1 MINLI
6 EPFKKNPLFL
16 DLKGKFLSSV
26 VSSLPG
32 RKIEGFLLLN
42 KGEKLYVFFLKD
54 RGWASGFSWYNNQ
67 IISVDVRDIETLCT
81 GEDASA
87 SFYQSQVEL
96 LDIILDRVKDP
107 VLLTKAACV
116 NSSILTFLIEEAE
129 RDGTSAYFK
138 LEWKTGQKAYI
149 LVKEGTIIQ
158 RVFIDK
164 DIIAG
169 DDAGQKIITT
179 IEVSPC
185 DISLFELPSG
195 GAEIYPPGVTRKE
208 VTVPVKAE
216 PRDFNRA
223 EPRDFDRAEPR
234 DFDRAEP
241 RDFDRAEPRDFN
253 RAEPRDFDRAEPRD
267 FNRAE
272 PRDFNKDRDE
282 YIEDTFSTKVL
293 SPDKLP
299 KEDSKKKASNIFSA
313 IFKRQSNEKKIE
325 PKGQN
330 IESYSFPLFNK
341 KPTDKIIKTVSD
353 VPVHTGIGREAGGAI
368 GRETGGS
375 SDSFKDH
382 VLKSYFSLAEGYE
395 EDGNIKKACAALEEA
410 LEVPQ
415 IDRLSVYRYY
425 LSVCRKNNLIDK
437 ELEILRK
444 MALEYKGEAKILGW
458 VNRQIAILYVKK
470 GQTSATREHTE
481 PVEIPLRLEEEDT
494 SPRSFLARIFHK
506 DNRKK

>member
-1 MINLI
+1 MINII

-26 VSSLPG
+26 VSSLSR

-54 RGWASGFSWYNNQ
+54 SGWDSGFSWYNNQ
-67 IISVDVRDIETLCT
+67 TISVEVRDIETLCT

-96 LDIILDRVKDP
+96 LDIIFDRVKEP
-107 VLLTKAACV
+107 VLLTRAACV

-138 LEWKTGQKAYI
+138 LEWKSGQKAYI
-149 LVKEGTIIQ
+149 LVKNGNIIQ

-164 DIIAG
+164 EVIAG

-185 DISLFELPSG
+185 DISLFELPSTSVEKHAG
-195 GAEIYPPGVTRKE
+195 ENIEKYEIKKDAA
-208 VTVPVKAE
+208 VPVKAE
-216 PRDFNRA
+216 PRDFDGA
-223 EPRDFDRAEPR
+223 EPRDFDI
-234 DFDRAEP
+234 DRS
-241 RDFDRAEPRDFN
+241 
-253 RAEPRDFDRAEPRD
+253 
-267 FNRAE
+267 
-272 PRDFNKDRDE
+272 E
-282 YIEDTFSTKVL
+282 YIEDTFTTKVL

-299 KEDSKKKASNIFSA
+299 KEESKKKASSIFSA
-313 IFKRQSNEKKIE
+313 IFSRQSNEKKIE
-325 PKGQN
+325 HQGQN
-330 IESYSFPLFNK
+330 IESYAFPLFNK
-341 KPTDKIIKTVSD
+341 KPTDKIIKTVSE
-353 VPVHTGIGREAGGAI
+353 VPVHASPAGEIGGTSVREAKGTA
-368 GRETGGS
+368 
-375 SDSFKDH
+375 DSFKDH

-437 ELEILRK
+437 ELDILRK

-470 GQTSATREHTE
+470 GQTRTSKEPAESA
-481 PVEIPLRLEEEDT
+481 EIPLRIEEEET
-494 SPRSFLARIFHK
+494 SPKSFLARVFHK
-506 DNRKK
+506 R

>member
-1 MINLI
+1 
-6 EPFKKNPLFL
+6 
-16 DLKGKFLSSV
+16 
-26 VSSLPG
+26 
-32 RKIEGFLLLN
+32 
-42 KGEKLYVFFLKD
+42 VFFLKAT
-54 RGWASGFSWYNNQ
+54 GWDSGFSWYSNQ
-67 IISVDVRDIETLCT
+67 MFPADVKEIESLCS
-81 GEDASA
+81 GEESGA
-87 SFYQSQVEL
+87 SFYQSHVEL
-96 LDIILDRVKDP
+96 LDIILDRVKEP

-138 LEWKTGQKAYI
+138 LEWKNGQKAYI

-164 DIIAG
+164 EVIAG

-185 DISLFELPSG
+185 DISLFEIPSTSSDTSPSPPVENKK
-195 GAEIYPPGVTRKE
+195 EII
-208 VTVPVKAE
+208 VPVKSEPRDFNKAEPHDFNKAE
-216 PRDFNRA
+216 PRDFNKT
-223 EPRDFDRAEPR
+223 
-234 DFDRAEP
+234 
-241 RDFDRAEPRDFN
+241 
-253 RAEPRDFDRAEPRD
+253 EPRD

-272 PRDFNKDRDE
+272 PRDFNKTEPRDFSENRSE
-282 YIEDTFSTKVL
+282 YIEDNFTTRVL

-299 KEDSKKKASNIFSA
+299 KEEGKKKASNIFSA
-313 IFKRQSNEKKIE
+313 IFKRQSSEKKTE
-325 PKGQN
+325 QQGQN
-330 IESYSFPLFNK
+330 IESYAFPMFNK

-353 VPVHTGIGREAGGAI
+353 VPLQVSPGLAPAGSA
-368 GRETGGS
+368 
-375 SDSFKDH
+375 DSFKDH

-437 ELEILRK
+437 ELEVLRR

-470 GQTSATREHTE
+470 GQTRTTEQTE
-481 PVEIPLRLEEEDT
+481 PVELPLRLDEEET
-494 SPRSFLARIFHK
+494 APRSFLARIFHK
-506 DNRKK
+506 DDRKK

>member
-1 MINLI
+1 MIKII

-26 VSSLPG
+26 VSSLSR

-42 KGEKLYVFFLKD
+42 KEERLYVFFLRD
-54 RGWASGFSWYNNQ
+54 TGWDSGFSWYNNQ
-67 IISVDVRDIETLCT
+67 IFPADVREIEALCSD
-81 GEDASA
+81 EEASA
-87 SFYQSQVEL
+87 SFYQSHVEL
-96 LDIILDRVKDP
+96 LDIILDRVKEP
-107 VLLTKAACV
+107 VLLTRAACV

-149 LVKEGTIIQ
+149 LVKAGTIIQ

-164 DIIAG
+164 EVIAG

-185 DISLFELPSG
+185 DISLFEIPSASG
-195 GAEIYPPGVTRKE
+195 NRHISPPVRSESIYKPEVKKE
-208 VTVPVKAE
+208 PSVPVKIE
-216 PRDFNRA
+216 PLNV
-223 EPRDFDRAEPR
+223 
-234 DFDRAEP
+234 
-241 RDFDRAEPRDFN
+241 
-253 RAEPRDFDRAEPRD
+253 
-267 FNRAE
+267 
-272 PRDFNKDRDE
+272 NKEHDD
-282 YIEDTFSTKVL
+282 YIEDDQYFTTKVL
-293 SPDKLP
+293 SQDKLP

-313 IFKRQSNEKKIE
+313 IFKRQSNEKEIE
-325 PKGQN
+325 PGQN
-330 IESYSFPLFNK
+330 VESYSFPMFNK

-353 VPVHTGIGREAGGAI
+353 VPLQPRPKGENTGSA
-368 GRETGGS
+368 
-375 SDSFKDH
+375 DSFKDH

-395 EDGNIKKACAALEEA
+395 EDGNIKKACASLEEA

-444 MALEYKGEAKILGW
+444 MALEYKGDPKILGW

-470 GQTSATREHTE
+470 GQTRSTVEQTE
-481 PVEIPLRLEEEDT
+481 PVEIPLRLDEEET
-494 SPRSFLARIFHK
+494 SPKSFLARIFHK
-506 DNRKK
+506 DDRKK

>member
-1 MINLI
+1 MINII

-26 VSSLPG
+26 VSSLSR

-42 KGEKLYVFFLKD
+42 KGENRYVFFLKD
-54 RGWASGFSWYNNQ
+54 SGWDSGFSWSDNQ
-67 IISVDVRDIETLCT
+67 IFPADVREIEALCT
-81 GEDASA
+81 GEEASA
-87 SFYQSQVEL
+87 SFYQSHVEL
-96 LDIILDRVKDP
+96 LDIILDRVKEP

-149 LVKEGTIIQ
+149 LVKNGTIIQ

-164 DIIAG
+164 EVIAG

-185 DISLFELPSG
+185 DISLFELPSTSVEMHDG
-195 GAEIYPPGVTRKE
+195 ENIYKHEINKE
-208 VTVPVKAE
+208 VTDPVK
-216 PRDFNRA
+216 A

-241 RDFDRAEPRDFN
+241 RDFDRAEPRDF
-253 RAEPRDFDRAEPRD
+253 DR
-267 FNRAE
+267 
-272 PRDFNKDRDE
+272 DRDE
-282 YIEDTFSTKVL
+282 YIEDTFTTRVL

-299 KEDSKKKASNIFSA
+299 KEESRKKASNIFSA
-313 IFKRQSNEKKIE
+313 IFKRQVNENKTE
-325 PKGQN
+325 HQGQT

-341 KPTDKIIKTVSD
+341 KPTDKIIKTVSES
-353 VPVHTGIGREAGGAI
+353 PVHGSPL
-368 GRETGGS
+368 RETGGS
-375 SDSFKDH
+375 PGHETGGTADSFKDH

-425 LSVCRKNNLIDK
+425 LSVCRKNNLVDK
-437 ELEILRK
+437 ELEVLRK

-470 GQTSATREHTE
+470 GQTRAPRETTESA
-481 PVEIPLRLEEEDT
+481 EIPLRIEEEET
-494 SPRSFLARIFHK
+494 PPRSLLARIFHK
-506 DNRKK
+506 RVKGDG

>member
-1 MINLI
+1 
-6 EPFKKNPLFL
+6 
-16 DLKGKFLSSV
+16 
-26 VSSLPG
+26 
-32 RKIEGFLLLN
+32 
-42 KGEKLYVFFLKD
+42 VFFLKAT
-54 RGWASGFSWYNNQ
+54 GWDSGFSWYSNQ
-67 IISVDVRDIETLCT
+67 MFPADVKEIESLCS
-81 GEDASA
+81 GEESGA
-87 SFYQSQVEL
+87 SFYQSHVEL
-96 LDIILDRVKDP
+96 LDIILDRVKEP

-138 LEWKTGQKAYI
+138 LEWKNGQKAYI

-164 DIIAG
+164 EVIAG

-185 DISLFELPSG
+185 DISLFEIPSTSSDTSPSPPVENKK
-195 GAEIYPPGVTRKE
+195 EII
-208 VTVPVKAE
+208 VPVKS
-216 PRDFNRA
+216 
-223 EPRDFDRAEPR
+223 
-234 DFDRAEP
+234 
-241 RDFDRAEPRDFN
+241 
-253 RAEPRDFDRAEPRD
+253 
-267 FNRAE
+267 E
-272 PRDFNKDRDE
+272 PRDFNKAEPHDFSENRSE
-282 YIEDTFSTKVL
+282 YIEDNFTTRVL

-299 KEDSKKKASNIFSA
+299 KEEGKKKASNIFSA
-313 IFKRQSNEKKIE
+313 IFKRQSSEKKTE
-325 PKGQN
+325 QQGQN
-330 IESYSFPLFNK
+330 IESYAFPMFNK

-353 VPVHTGIGREAGGAI
+353 VPLQVSPGLAPAGSA
-368 GRETGGS
+368 
-375 SDSFKDH
+375 DSFKDH

-437 ELEILRK
+437 ELEVLRR

-470 GQTSATREHTE
+470 GQTRTTEQTE
-481 PVEIPLRLEEEDT
+481 PVELPLRLDEEET
-494 SPRSFLARIFHK
+494 APRSFLARIFHK
-506 DNRKK
+506 DDRKK

>member
-26 VSSLPG
+26 VSSLPR

-54 RGWASGFSWYNNQ
+54 RGWDSGFSWHNNK
-67 IISVDVRDIETLCT
+67 IISVEVRDIETLCT

-107 VLLTKAACV
+107 VILTKAACV

-129 RDGTSAYFK
+129 RDGTNAYFK

-179 IEVSPC
+179 IEGSPC

-195 GAEIYPPGVTRKE
+195 GVEIYPPGATGKE
-208 VTVPVKAE
+208 VTVSVKAE

-223 EPRDFDRAEPR
+223 EPRNFDRAEPR
-234 DFDRAEP
+234 NFD
-241 RDFDRAEPRDFN
+241 
-253 RAEPRDFDRAEPRD
+253 
-267 FNRAE
+267 
-272 PRDFNKDRDE
+272 KDRDE
-282 YIEDTFSTKVL
+282 YIEDTFRTKVL

-299 KEDSKKKASNIFSA
+299 KEDGKKKASNIFSA
-313 IFKRQSNEKKIE
+313 IFKRQSNEKKVE
-325 PKGQN
+325 PQGQN

-353 VPVHTGIGREAGGAI
+353 VPVHTGIGRETGGA
-368 GRETGGS
+368 GVSKTGGS

-395 EDGNIKKACAALEEA
+395 EDGNIKKACEALEEA

-481 PVEIPLRLEEEDT
+481 PVEIPLRLDEEET

-506 DNRKK
+506 KVKGDRKSVV